1 MKFIVGQKFR
11 NLGTKDCLEV
21 TGVTRYRVYYRITL
35 VRPHG
40 VHGVEYTAIW
50 STRHVNRAFPAT
62 YIEGMLG
69 KSAFRETLAR
79 NAFVETDSDFRPLR
93 TEDARWIPS
102 PKSSWGEA

>member
-11 NLGTKDCLEV
+11 TGSGDLLEI
-21 TGVTRYRVYYRITL
+21 TSITRYRIYYRITL
-35 VRPHG
+35 VKTRD
-40 VHGVEYTAIW
+40 VEYTAIW
-50 STRHVNRAFPAT
+50 TTSRINSAFPAT

-79 NAFVETDSDFRPLR
+79 NGFVETDSDFRPLR
-93 TEDARWIPS
+93 REDARWIPS